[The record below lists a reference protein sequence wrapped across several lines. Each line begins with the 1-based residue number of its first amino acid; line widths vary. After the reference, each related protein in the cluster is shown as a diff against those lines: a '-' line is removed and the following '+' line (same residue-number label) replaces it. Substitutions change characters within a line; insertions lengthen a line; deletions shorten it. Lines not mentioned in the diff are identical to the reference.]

1 MNEIVPKYRFVVELD
16 IETANRLAEMSQKR
30 GVSKSAMVRF
40 LVNEYYE
47 KEFRDTITERDD
59 EIRREVE
66 RQIEKEY
73 ERKSD

>member
-47 KEFRDTITERDD
+47 REF
-59 EIRREVE
+59 
-66 RQIEKEY
+66 K
-73 ERKSD
+73 